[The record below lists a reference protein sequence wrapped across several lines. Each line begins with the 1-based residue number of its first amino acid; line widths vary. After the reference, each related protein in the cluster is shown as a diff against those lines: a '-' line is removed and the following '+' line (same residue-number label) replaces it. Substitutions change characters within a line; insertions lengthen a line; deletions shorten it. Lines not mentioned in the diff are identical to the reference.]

1 MESAQPEFAA
11 PVRRKFIP
19 IVVRSMAVINVLV
32 FVAWNGNREWLPFMF
47 RNFLVSWVHLADGRF
62 WVLLTSVFS
71 HNQFLHL
78 LVNSVVL
85 ISFGTAME
93 QLMGHFRFLRFY
105 LIAGIMGSLGHV
117 IGSYYII
124 GSADQFALGASGALA
139 GVLIVFSLMFPK
151 QKILFFAVIPV
162 PALVGAL
169 AFVAIDIWGLIAQA
183 GGGGLPIGHGAHL
196 GGALFGLVYYLVW
209 GRKIRRQFKVFNA

>member
-85 ISFGTAME
+85 TSFGTAME

-105 LIAGIMGSLGHV
+105 QSH
-117 IGSYYII
+117 
-124 GSADQFALGASGALA
+124 F
-139 GVLIVFSLMFPK
+139 
-151 QKILFFAVIPV
+151 
-162 PALVGAL
+162 
-169 AFVAIDIWGLIAQA
+169 
-183 GGGGLPIGHGAHL
+183 
-196 GGALFGLVYYLVW
+196 
-209 GRKIRRQFKVFNA
+209 